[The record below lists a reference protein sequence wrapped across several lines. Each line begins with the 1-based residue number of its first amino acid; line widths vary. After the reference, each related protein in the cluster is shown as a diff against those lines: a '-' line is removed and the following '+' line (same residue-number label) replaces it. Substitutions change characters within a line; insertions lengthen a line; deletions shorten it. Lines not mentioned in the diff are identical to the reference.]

1 MSASVSFQ
9 APLICGTLGKE
20 AAWHYGFAAAGV
32 GMLPARIVGPK

>member
-32 GMLPARIVGPK
+32 GMLAARIVGPK